1 MRVWFAFRVWQSGE
15 RLLPNRAAIQRE
27 GWGFVIRCSLLFVLI
42 ALVLFLCLHRVTWRS
57 FALALPHWLRW
68 AGFALGLASLG
79 LWTWT
84 HAALGQLWSAQLEI
98 RAAHRLITT
107 GPYARVRHPMYTAIL
122 GWLVGL
128 GLVIANWI
136 PLAVTALVAIF
147 LGLRVQREEQMMV
160 ERFGDEYREY
170 MKRTGRFLPLWR
182 ISSNI

>member
-1 MRVWFAFRVWQSGE
+1 
-15 RLLPNRAAIQRE
+15 
-27 GWGFVIRCSLLFVLI
+27 
-42 ALVLFLCLHRVTWRS
+42 
-57 FALALPHWLRW
+57 
-68 AGFALGLASLG
+68 
-79 LWTWT
+79 
-84 HAALGQLWSAQLEI
+84 
-98 RAAHRLITT
+98 
-107 GPYARVRHPMYTAIL
+107 MYTAIL